1 MCPLRVVF
9 RAGSRNLGVR
19 SLAVAAPLT
28 TMKTL
33 LALLSALG
41 LGLLAACSPE
51 PAVHQAPKPAEPPP
65 AGEQARQDAR
75 DAGRE
80 AVEAAREAVQKA
92 GEAAKK
98 LGEAGAAA
106 AQAVV
111 ETTGQEVREGV
122 EAATEAGKDET
133 VRDAREA
140 AEHAAQRIAEAT
152 RDAAQRLKEVGK
164 GAIESLQS
172 KANDASAAA
181 EQPPAPVEERSATDP
196 AGASPAR

>member
-1 MCPLRVVF
+1 
-9 RAGSRNLGVR
+9 
-19 SLAVAAPLT
+19 
-28 TMKTL
+28 MKTL

-140 AEHAAQRIAEAT
+140 AEHAAQR
-152 RDAAQRLKEVGK
+152 LKEVGK